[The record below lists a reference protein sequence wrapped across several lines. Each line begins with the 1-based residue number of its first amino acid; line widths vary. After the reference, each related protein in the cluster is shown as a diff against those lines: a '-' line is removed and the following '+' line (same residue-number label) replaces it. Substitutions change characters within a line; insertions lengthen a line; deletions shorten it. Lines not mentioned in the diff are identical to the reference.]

1 MRAVGRLHAAGLAT
15 GTVVALLAPSLAS
28 GAGQTYEVAQCDPLN
43 RNVSDVA
50 FEDAPAYAV
59 KQMCGDP
66 HNDHAIKIT
75 NTRFARHGRLGRVQ
89 WSTGSPAL
97 RIVGVQVE
105 AWLRRDNGHV
115 PRTYVADAEG
125 QEIARVGVGV
135 SHPTDFKN
143 YSWQSTSARPEQLVA
158 QLRCERPDGCRH
170 SGLAKTWLRNVHFE
184 VADYANPELQQLG
197 GALLAP
203 GWHRGH
209 QALIVRAIDVG
220 SGIRGIVATAN
231 GANLQDLSGQ
241 CQLILGTELTPSF
254 QPCTSQALLDADSNT
269 SGPPFQD
276 GLNEVT
282 ICVIDFASNQTC
294 MGRIVRVD
302 NTEPKL
308 AFSRTQ
314 NPNDPELIRA
324 QVSDT
329 TSGVKSG
336 QIYYR
341 RLGSDT
347 WHLLNT
353 HLGSDELRA
362 RVDSTIDS
370 PGNYEFM
377 AVATDVAGNSTL
389 ATTRADG
396 QPMVLRFPLKS
407 GVRLSGHLPGGASRV
422 TVPYGRPSNVSGV
435 LMDAAGRPLPDQV
448 VTVTEHFGEGALIDR
463 RIRTVTTDAQGHWKE
478 RLPGGPSR
486 QITADYAGTRRY
498 LPDAA
503 RLGNLRVRTKATLR
517 LSRRKIR
524 EGRHVA
530 FKGRVGHLAARIPA
544 GGKLVELEV
553 KDGHSWQTVRHP
565 FYTRSDGK
573 YRLRYRFGRF
583 YTQNVRYRFR
593 VRVLRERGWPYKAP
607 ASSRVRKLLV
617 KAR

>member
-184 VADYANPELQQLG
+184 VADYANPMVDTTRGTLFRGGWIRGEQSLEAHVADTGTGVSSISAFVNGTRLG
-197 GALLAP
+197 TVNGACDQVPGSHIAPEFVPCDPSSLL
-203 GWHRGH
+203 H
-209 QALIVRAIDVG
+209 VRA
-220 SGIRGIVATAN
+220 A
-231 GANLQDLSGQ
+231 
-241 CQLILGTELTPSF
+241 TPS
-254 QPCTSQALLDADSNT
+254 
-269 SGPPFQD
+269 PPFRD
-276 GLNEVT
+276 GLNSVSV
-282 ICVIDFASNQTC
+282 CGFDFALNRTC
-294 MGRIVRVD
+294 
-302 NTEPKL
+302 L
-308 AFSRTQ
+308 SRTVQ
-314 NPNDPELIRA
+314 IDNGLPAIAFTNSQASNDPELLRA
-324 QVSDT
+324 RCSDA
-329 TSGVKSG
+329 TSGIKSG
-336 QIYYR
+336 RIYYR
-341 RLGSDT
+341 GLGSST
-347 WHLLNT
+347 WRPLNT
-353 HLGSDELRA
+353 QLRSGELRA
-362 RVDSTIDS
+362 RVDSTIDP
-370 PGNYEFM
+370 PGSYEFM

-407 GVRLSGHLPGGASRV
+407 GARLRGHLTGGASRV
-422 TVPYGRPSNVSGV
+422 TVPYGRPSTVSGV

>member
-1 MRAVGRLHAAGLAT
+1 
-15 GTVVALLAPSLAS
+15 
-28 GAGQTYEVAQCDPLN
+28 
-43 RNVSDVA
+43 
-50 FEDAPAYAV
+50 
-59 KQMCGDP
+59 
-66 HNDHAIKIT
+66 
-75 NTRFARHGRLGRVQ
+75 
-89 WSTGSPAL
+89 
-97 RIVGVQVE
+97 
-105 AWLRRDNGHV
+105 
-115 PRTYVADAEG
+115 
-125 QEIARVGVGV
+125 
-135 SHPTDFKN
+135 
-143 YSWQSTSARPEQLVA
+143 
-158 QLRCERPDGCRH
+158 
-170 SGLAKTWLRNVHFE
+170 
-184 VADYANPELQQLG
+184 
-197 GALLAP
+197 
-203 GWHRGH
+203 
-209 QALIVRAIDVG
+209 
-220 SGIRGIVATAN
+220 
-231 GANLQDLSGQ
+231 
-241 CQLILGTELTPSF
+241 
-254 QPCTSQALLDADSNT
+254 
-269 SGPPFQD
+269 
-276 GLNEVT
+276 
-282 ICVIDFASNQTC
+282 
-294 MGRIVRVD
+294 
-302 NTEPKL
+302 
-308 AFSRTQ
+308 
-314 NPNDPELIRA
+314 
-324 QVSDT
+324 
-329 TSGVKSG
+329 
-336 QIYYR
+336 
-341 RLGSDT
+341 
-347 WHLLNT
+347 
-353 HLGSDELRA
+353 
-362 RVDSTIDS
+362 
-370 PGNYEFM
+370 M

-407 GVRLSGHLPGGASRV
+407 GARLRGHLTGGASRV